1 MKKHILSSY
10 AKKEANNLHLIN
22 SKNTKETRTIEQTDN
37 DTLFEK
43 KKGTVKTFSVENSD
57 SDETFLLKCTDKL
70 KDGTETIE
78 STDIYSYYF
87 DNGTRLT
94 KSIEDSDSDIILTKK
109 KTAITETVETSD
121 SDESVFMS
129 NNKKTLL
136 TETIEQSDPD
146 NTLWFKANVAGGV

>member
-70 KDGTETIE
+70 KDGT
-78 STDIYSYYF
+78 
-87 DNGTRLT
+87 
-94 KSIEDSDSDIILTKK
+94 
-109 KTAITETVETSD
+109 
-121 SDESVFMS
+121 
-129 NNKKTLL
+129 
-136 TETIEQSDPD
+136 
-146 NTLWFKANVAGGV
+146 